1 MCRWLAYSGS
11 PVLLEDLLYKP
22 KHSLIDQSLHSTMGA
37 ETTNGDGFGIG
48 WYGVGDTPGTFHSIE
63 PAWND
68 RNLHE
73 LAAHIRSGLVFA
85 HIRAS
90 SGSAGPADE
99 LPPVPPRTLAVD
111 AQRAHPRLPRGQ
123 A

>member
-1 MCRWLAYSGS
+1 MKDHTLI
-11 PVLLEDLLYKP
+11 EELLYTP

-48 WYGVGDTPGTFHSIE
+48 WYGVGKTPGVFHSVE

-73 LAAHIRSGLVFA
+73 LSAHLETPILFGHDVIHGFRTEFPIPLGLASTWNPALVEKAARVAAQCGH
-85 HIRAS
+85 
-90 SGSAGPADE
+90 
-99 LPPVPPRTLAVD
+99 PPP
-111 AQRAHPRLPRGQ
+111 G
-123 A
+123 